1 MEEYGQEWVN
11 GEVSLAAQK
20 ELKGAP
26 FTLLLRMGAGGGKC
40 WEGRWR
46 VRGTEGIGPH
56 PDVVELTGDLGY

>member
-26 FTLLLRMGAGGGKC
+26 FTLLLRMGGWGG
-40 WEGRWR
+40 EA
-46 VRGTEGIGPH
+46 
-56 PDVVELTGDLGY
+56 LGGAMESKRH

>member
-26 FTLLLRMGAGGGKC
+26 FTLLLRMGAGGGSV
-40 WEGRWR
+40 GR
-46 VRGTEGIGPH
+46 
-56 PDVVELTGDLGY
+56 GDRE

>member
-26 FTLLLRMGAGGGKC
+26 FTLLLRMGAGG
-40 WEGRWR
+40 EA
-46 VRGTEGIGPH
+46 
-56 PDVVELTGDLGY
+56 LGGAMESNRH